1 MSRPAAASCWD
12 RGVPARTGFCAD
24 PDGFQTTWLRS
35 CASRHQRRPNF
46 RAESRSCCLPHAR
59 RDRTSPHYWRTPYAG
74 IGTPRPR
81 AAARVFCA
89 SMADGFHNH
98 PPFGLAHGPLAA
110 HPGHSGS
117 QLVLPHETTAEY
129 RVHAARRLGRRLSE
143 RLARHDHGKPDRGE
157 AARPALGGDP
167 GRSPLPQRRADAG
180 GDRPCAQ
187 ARRARLA
194 DCRR

>member
-46 RAESRSCCLPHAR
+46 RAESRSCCLRHAR
-59 RDRTSPHYWRTPYAG
+59 RDRTSPHLLADTPSLESG
-74 IGTPRPR
+74 RPGRGPRH
-81 AAARVFCA
+81 RVFCV
-89 SMADGFHNH
+89 S
-98 PPFGLAHGPLAA
+98 PLGLARGPLAS

-117 QLVLPHETTAEY
+117 QLVLPKEPTAEY
-129 RVHAARRLGRRLSE
+129 RRHAARRLGRRLGE
-143 RLARHDHGKPDRGE
+143 CLARHDHRKPDRGE
-157 AARPALGGDP
+157 AAGPALGGDP

-194 DCRR
+194 DRRR